1 MPPNILPRRSD
12 FSAGH
17 FAGWF
22 FTLYAGVL
30 VVSIALIWALW
41 TGFKNRNWLA
51 YFSVGWVHIL
61 ALNSTLPTAAKW
73 VATTIMMAGFIL
85 YIRGIA
91 YFVAV
96 PPEDAIHWHFG
107 HLLVYRLFAFLPP
120 VRQPMLDDE
129 ARHRAAKDG
138 TAQRE
143 PAGAT

>member
-1 MPPNILPRRSD
+1 VLPPI
-12 FSAGH
+12 GMM
-17 FAGWF
+17 
-22 FTLYAGVL
+22 V
-30 VVSIALIWALW
+30 
-41 TGFKNRNWLA
+41 A

-120 VRQPMLDDE
+120 VRQRMLDDE
-129 ARHRAAKDG
+129 ARHSAAKDAA
-138 TAQRE
+138 AQRE
-143 PAGAT
+143 LAGTA